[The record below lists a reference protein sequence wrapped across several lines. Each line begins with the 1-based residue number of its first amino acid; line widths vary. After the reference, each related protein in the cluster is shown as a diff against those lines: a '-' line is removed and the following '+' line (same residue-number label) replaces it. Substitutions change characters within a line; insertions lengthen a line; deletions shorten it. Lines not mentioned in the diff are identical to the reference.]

1 MELSK
6 NSLLEDIKGLID
18 QSKQRVAMSVNAEM
32 SLLFWHI
39 GKRINQ
45 DILQDQRAEYG
56 KQIIK
61 TLSNELTLVYGN
73 SFNRVNLLHFIK
85 FSEVFDD
92 FQIVNSLSRQF
103 TWTHLRILIYLK
115 DDLQRQFYM
124 EMCRLERWSVRALQG
139 KVNSMLFE
147 RTAIS
152 RKPEETIKQE
162 LAQFEKS
169 EILTP
174 DLVFRDPL
182 LLDFLNLKNTY
193 SEKDLE
199 TAILAELQSF
209 ITEIGTDFAFLAR
222 QKRITIDNTDY
233 YIDLLFYH
241 RRLRRLVVID
251 LKLGGFKAAYKGQM
265 ELYLKWL
272 KKYESVEGENPPI
285 GLILCA
291 EKNQE
296 HLELLEIDQSDIRV
310 AEYITK
316 QIPKDILHQ
325 KLQNAIE
332 MARNQPSHEDVT
344 MN

>member
-1 MELSK
+1 MTQLSK
-6 NSLLEDIKGLID
+6 NTLLIDIKSLIE
-18 QSKQRVAMSVNAEM
+18 QAKQRVAVSINSEM
-32 SLLFWHI
+32 TLLFWHI

-45 DILQDQRAEYG
+45 SILQDQRAEYG
-56 KQIIK
+56 KQVIK
-61 TLSNELTLVYGN
+61 SLSDELTLAYGKG
-73 SFNRVNLLHFIK
+73 FNRTNLLNFIK
-85 FSEVFDD
+85 FAEIFEDI
-92 FQIVNSLSRQF
+92 QIVHAVSGQF

-124 EMCRLERWSVRALQG
+124 EMCRLERWSVRTLQD

-162 LAQFEKS
+162 LIQLSKGES
-169 EILTP
+169 PSP
-174 DLVFRDPL
+174 DLVFRDPIF
-182 LLDFLNLKNTY
+182 LDFLNLKDTY

-199 TAILAELQSF
+199 ASILAELQSF
-209 ITEIGTDFAFLAR
+209 IIEIGSDFAFLAR
-222 QKRITIDNTDY
+222 QKRITIDHTDY

-241 RRLRRLVVID
+241 RRLRRLVAID
-251 LKLGGFKAAYKGQM
+251 LKLGAFKAAYKGQM
-265 ELYLKWL
+265 EVYLKWL
-272 KKYESVEGENPPI
+272 KKYELMEGENPPI

-296 HLELLEIDQSDIRV
+296 HLELLEIEQSDIRV

-332 MARNQPSHEDVT
+332 IARNQIATKEKDK
-344 MN
+344 